1 VKLSLQ
7 YPELVPQSVALELV
21 RAADRLGY
29 ETVWVT
35 ESYGFDCMSTLGYLA
50 SETTRIKLATGIAN
64 VYSRSPALLAQS
76 AVTIDALSGGR
87 FVLGLGTSGRAVV
100 EGWHGIPFERPL
112 RRLREAVEVIR
123 MAIRRE
129 RLVYDGESVRLS
141 QGIRLLPTPTRD
153 AIPIYLASISPS
165 GIALAGE
172 IADGLL
178 PVLLSVRHVD
188 HLVGEPLAA
197 GAARAGRDPSACRVC
212 AFGVS
217 VIPTSDTAAGRD
229 LERERLGLYLGG
241 MGTRKRNYYN
251 DLFVRYGYEEEAER
265 VQRLYLDRE
274 REAAAAAVTDAM
286 VDEVSV
292 IGSVAECKERL
303 GAYEAAGV
311 DEVVMLLKTPTG
323 DAREL
328 MRALEEL
335 APSS

>member
-7 YPELVPQSVALELV
+7 YPELVPPPVALELV

-50 SETTRIKLATGIAN
+50 SETSRIKLGTGIAN

-112 RRLREAVEVIR
+112 RRLREAVDVIR
-123 MAIRRE
+123 MANRRD
-129 RLVYDGESVRLS
+129 RLVYEGESVRLS
-141 QGIRLLPTPTRD
+141 QGIRLLPQPTRE
-153 AIPIYLASISPS
+153 AIPIYLASISPA
-165 GIALAGE
+165 GIELAGE

-178 PVLLSVRHVD
+178 PVFLSVRHVD
-188 HLVGEPLAA
+188 EVVGQLAA
-197 GAARAGRDPSACRVC
+197 GAARVGRDPSSCRIC

-217 VIPTSDTAAGRD
+217 VVPTADIAAGRD
-229 LERERLGLYLGG
+229 LERDRLALYLGG
-241 MGTRKRNYYN
+241 MGTPRRNYYN
-251 DLFVRYGYEEEAER
+251 HLFVRYGYGEEAAR
-265 VQRLYLDRE
+265 VQGLYLQRE
-274 REAAAAAVTDAM
+274 RDAARAAVTDAM
-286 VDEVSV
+286 VDEVSI
-292 IGSVAECKERL
+292 IGSIADCKERL
-303 GAYEAAGV
+303 GELEAAGV
-311 DEVVMLLKTPTG
+311 DEVVVLLKSLTG
-323 DAREL
+323 DSGEL
-328 MRALEEL
+328 MKALEEL